1 MKRILLGISG
11 ASGAP
16 IAIELLKLLKMTPDV
31 ETHLILT
38 KGAELTIVQET
49 NYSVDE
55 VKMLADKIYGLDE
68 IGAAPASGSYKID
81 AMIIVP
87 CSMKTV
93 AGIASGYSDTIL
105 LRAADVMLKERRKLI
120 LVARESPL
128 SQIHLRN
135 LKELSAMG
143 VYIVPPMISFYQGY
157 KTLDEWTT
165 NFAKR
170 LVDMLG
176 IDNSSDNGMYRWD
189 GMN

>member
-1 MKRILLGISG
+1 MKKILVGVSG

-16 IAIELLKLLKMTPDV
+16 IAIELLKLLKNSSDV

-38 KGAELTIVQET
+38 KGAEITIEQET
-49 NYSVDE
+49 KYSVDD
-55 VKMLADKIYGLDE
+55 VKKLADVVYNIDE
-68 IGAAPASGSYKID
+68 IGAAPASGSFKID
-81 AMIIVP
+81 AMIVVP

-105 LRAADVMLKERRKLI
+105 LRAADVIIKEGRRLI
-120 LVARESPL
+120 LVTRESPL

-143 VYIVPPMISFYQGY
+143 VAIVPPMVSYYQGF
-157 KTLDEWTT
+157 TTIEEWTI
-165 NFAKR
+165 NFARR

-176 IDNSSDNGMYRWD
+176 MGINSENDMFRWS
-189 GMN
+189 GVS

>member
-176 IDNSSDNGMYRWD
+176 IDNGSDNGMYRWD